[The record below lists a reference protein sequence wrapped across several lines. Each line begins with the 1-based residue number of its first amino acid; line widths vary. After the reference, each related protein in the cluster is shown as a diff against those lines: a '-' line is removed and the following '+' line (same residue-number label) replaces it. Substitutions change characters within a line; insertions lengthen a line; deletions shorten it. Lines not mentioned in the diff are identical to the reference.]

1 MMVYAKYMVFPDP
14 FNPLWAS
21 NDNFVMKTNEQT
33 LSGPR
38 YLPPNQSFKQ
48 VSGLGNRN
56 SSDAVTFARNEV
68 DNEGLKQARK
78 LFDNE
83 LTAKL

>member
-1 MMVYAKYMVFPDP
+1 
-14 FNPLWAS
+14 
-21 NDNFVMKTNEQT
+21 MKTNEQT
-33 LSGPR
+33 LSGPT

-56 SSDAVTFARNEV
+56 SRDAVAFTKQEA
-68 DNEGLKQARK
+68 DNAGLKQARK
-78 LFDNE
+78 LFDDE